1 MFFDTGPT
9 MTIDHD
15 HDRLNGNCKLKGFSL
30 DEW

>member
-1 MFFDTGPT
+1 MFFDAGPT

-15 HDRLNGNCKLKGFSL
+15 RLNGECKLKGFSL